1 MIRLN
6 TLSIKRRLVL
16 IILAVSMVSVLLTTS
31 IITMVGIYNIKENLR
46 KELELS
52 ASILG
57 ERNRFALKI
66 GRRDDVSNNL
76 QVFKVRPSVVRAC
89 VYDAQGDIFAFYP
102 IPEGTENTA
111 IDQQTSIAEYSGCPK
126 ARAPYTEFTGQY
138 IETHHDILLRE
149 EQVGSIY
156 IGSDL
161 RDVEEYIQKQVM
173 TAIVVTLAVL
183 ALAYLLAM
191 RLQRSISSPILRLAD
206 TALHVSIY
214 KDYSVR
220 VPVEEG
226 EKGPNTNEIMTLMDA
241 FNSMLGEIEERDGA
255 LQKKNVELEKAKEDA
270 ESANMSK
277 SRFLAS
283 ISHELRTPLNAIIG
297 FSSIITSQLFGQI
310 NKKYY
315 EYAEDIHDS
324 GLHLLE
330 IINDI
335 LDLSKAEAGKL
346 TLDMEEFS
354 IPKAIRKCVTILSE
368 RAARGNVSIT
378 VEASEE
384 LPYLI
389 ADRVRYIQIML
400 NLMSNA
406 VKFTEPGGKVHVSV
420 ESHSIGNNKTHFR
433 ILVRDTGIGMAPED
447 IRKAFQSFGQV
458 DSGLNRKYEGTGLGL
473 PLTKRLV
480 ELHQG
485 TIQLESRVGVGTTVT
500 LQLVSDPSKLVQ

>member
-1 MIRLN
+1 MIKL
-6 TLSIKRRLVL
+6 TSLSIKQRLVL
-16 IILAVSMVSVLLTTS
+16 IILSVSVVSVLLTTV
-31 IITMVGIYNIKENLR
+31 IITLVGIYNIKENL
-46 KELELS
+46 KEQQELS
-52 ASILG
+52 ASIVG

-66 GRRDDVSNNL
+66 GRRDDVTRNL
-76 QVFKVRPSVVRAC
+76 EVFKLRPSVIQAC
-89 VYDAQGDIFAFYP
+89 IYDAKGKVFAFYP
-102 IPEGTENTA
+102 ISQLLNEAPLSEQR
-111 IDQQTSIAEYSGCPK
+111 ISKFSGCPELQS
-126 ARAPYTEFTGQY
+126 PYTKFVKDRV
-138 IETHHDILLRE
+138 ETFRNITLRDE
-149 EQVGSIY
+149 HVGSIY
-156 IGSDL
+156 LASDM
-161 RDVEEYIQKQVM
+161 RDVNQYIKRQLIYVV
-173 TAIVVTLAVL
+173 VVTLAVL
-183 ALAYLLAM
+183 ALAYFLAM
-191 RLQRSISSPILRLAD
+191 RLQRSISGPVLRLAD

-220 VPVEEG
+220 VAVPEDEM
-226 EKGPNTNEIMTLMDA
+226 GPNTNEISTLIDA
-241 FNSMLGEIEERDGA
+241 FNEMLSEIEERDGA
-255 LQKKNVELEKAKEDA
+255 LQKKNIELEQAKEDA

-297 FSSIITSQLFGQI
+297 FSSIIISQLFGQI
-310 NKKYY
+310 NQKYY

-346 TLDMEEFS
+346 TLDMEEFNV
-354 IPKAIRKCVTILSE
+354 IKALNKCITILAE
-368 RAARGNVSIT
+368 RAARGNVT
-378 VEASEE
+378 VTLDAPEE

-389 ADRVRYIQIML
+389 ADRVRFIQIML
-400 NLMSNA
+400 NVMSNA

-420 ESHSIGNNKTHFR
+420 ESHVIGNQKMHFR
-433 ILVRDTGIGMAPED
+433 IIVRDTGIGMAAED

-485 TIQLESRVGVGTTVT
+485 TIQLDSRVGIGTTVT
-500 LQLVSDPSKLVQ
+500 LQFVSDPSKLTQ